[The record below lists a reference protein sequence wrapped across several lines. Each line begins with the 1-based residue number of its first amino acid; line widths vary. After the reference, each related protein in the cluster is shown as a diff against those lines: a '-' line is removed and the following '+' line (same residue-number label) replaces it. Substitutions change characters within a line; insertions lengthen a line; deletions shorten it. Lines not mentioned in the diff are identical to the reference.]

1 MSMKII
7 IVDDS
12 LLDRKLLSRS
22 LINSGVKNEILQA
35 DNGEAGLGLIAENLG
50 DISLI
55 FLDYQMPK
63 MTGIEV
69 MQGLVSV
76 PVTAD
81 LPIIMVTASAAED
94 SKQVAYDIN
103 PKLVGYLVKP
113 FKPDQLMAVIRPYVE
128 FNA

>member
-1 MSMKII
+1 MKII

-12 LLDRKLLSRS
+12 LLDRKLLSKS
-22 LINSGVKNEILQA
+22 LINAGVKNEILQA

-50 DISLI
+50 DIALI

-76 PVTAD
+76 PATAE
-81 LPIIMVTASAAED
+81 LPIVMVTASASEE
-94 SKQVAYDIN
+94 SKQVAYGTN

-113 FKPDQLMAVIRPYVE
+113 FKPDQLLTVIQPYVQ

>member
-1 MSMKII
+1 MKII

-12 LLDRKLLSRS
+12 LLDRKLLSKS
-22 LINSGVKNEILQA
+22 LINAGVTNEILQA

-76 PVTAD
+76 PLTAD

-94 SKQVAYDIN
+94 SKQVAYGIN
-103 PKLVGYLVKP
+103 PKLAGYLVKP
-113 FKPDQLMAVIRPYVE
+113 FKPDHLLAMIRPYVQ

>member
-1 MSMKII
+1 MKII

-12 LLDRKLLSRS
+12 LLDRKLLAKS
-22 LINSGVKNEILQA
+22 LVNLGVKNEIVQA
-35 DNGEAGLGLIAENLG
+35 DNGEAGLTLIAENLG
-50 DISLI
+50 DIALI

-76 PVTAD
+76 PSTSR
-81 LPIIMVTASAAED
+81 LPIIMVTASSSDE
-94 SKQVAYDIN
+94 SRQVAFGIN
-103 PKLVGYLVKP
+103 PGLAGYIIKP
-113 FKPDQLMAVIRPYVE
+113 FKPDQLLAVIRPHVQ

>member
-1 MSMKII
+1 MKII

-12 LLDRKLLSRS
+12 LLDRKLLSKS
-22 LINSGVKNEILQA
+22 LVNFGVKNEILQA

-50 DISLI
+50 DIALI

-69 MQGLVSV
+69 MQGLVGV
-76 PVTAD
+76 AATAE
-81 LPIIMVTASAAED
+81 LPIIMVTASASED
-94 SKQVAYDIN
+94 SKKIAYDVN
-103 PKLVGYLVKP
+103 SKLAGYIIKP
-113 FKPDQLMAVIRPYVE
+113 FKPDQLLSVIRPYVQ